1 MLDWTGGDARPPSN
15 NLFFLFLLRLFWL
28 LGNSRFCAFFALHL
42 LLAFL
47 DDLRLGRS
55 GSSLSSSNF
64 RSRNFFFLDRG
75 NVRDSLM
82 RIRSIWRSEPLI
94 GSYCQST
101 IIALLRSPSR
111 AKSKMVL

>member
-28 LGNSRFCAFFALHL
+28 FGSSRFCAFFALHL

-55 GSSLSSSNF
+55 GSSL

-75 NVRDSLM
+75 NVRDSLI
-82 RIRSIWRSEPLI
+82 RISK
-94 GSYCQST
+94 
-101 IIALLRSPSR
+101 
-111 AKSKMVL
+111 KSKLLAVGQIGHTQHSAED

>member
-28 LGNSRFCAFFALHL
+28 LGSSRFCAFFALHL

-64 RSRNFFFLDRG
+64 RSRNFFFLYSG
-75 NVRDSLM
+75 NVRDSLI
-82 RIRSIWRSEPLI
+82 RIDKKWKLLAVGEI
-94 GSYCQST
+94 GHTHTSLEDYF
-101 IIALLRSPSR
+101 
-111 AKSKMVL
+111 

>member
-28 LGNSRFCAFFALHL
+28 LGSSRFCAFFALHL

-55 GSSLSSSNF
+55 GTSLSSNNF
-64 RSRNFFFLDRG
+64 RSGNFFFLYPG
-75 NVRDSLM
+75 NGPDSL
-82 RIRSIWRSEPLI
+82 IPL
-94 GSYCQST
+94 
-101 IIALLRSPSR
+101 
-111 AKSKMVL
+111 SKKLKLPAVAYFAPTNTLPKIPACYA

>member
-28 LGNSRFCAFFALHL
+28 LGSSRFCAFFALHL

-55 GSSLSSSNF
+55 GSSLISSHF
-64 RSRNFFFLDRG
+64 RGRNFFFLNRG
-75 NVRDSLM
+75 NFRDRL
-82 RIRSIWRSEPLI
+82 IRFSK
-94 GSYCQST
+94 
-101 IIALLRSPSR
+101 
-111 AKSKMVL
+111 KSKLLAGRQIVHTQHSALD